1 MKIVIIR
8 HGKVNYN
15 WNKRYTSEGFDRA
28 CREYDD
34 APILEE
40 CYRIPDIAFQN
51 IIISGLSR
59 TCQTVRKLTP
69 RNLRPPL
76 LPEFRRSQSSMHP
89 HRLLRPTKFC
99 LKLGT
104 ESYGRNFRTVWR
116 NTSENLHV
124 NAEVKR
130 TDLINEVPLYSS
142 LDTKLRLPLWFW
154 KISGRLEWFFNC
166 PRQAEGRRK
175 TRKRARRFAIILSKG
190 NKDCLVVTHG
200 FYMHTLI
207 GEMKKAGFKVGRT
220 GLKYKNGE
228 YVVAEK

>member
-8 HGKVNYN
+8 HGTVNYN
-15 WNKRYTSEGFDRA
+15 WNKRYTSEEFDRA

-59 TCQTVRKLTP
+59 TRD
-69 RNLRPPL
+69 
-76 LPEFRRSQSSMHP
+76 
-89 HRLLRPTKFC
+89 
-99 LKLGT
+99 
-104 ESYGRNFRTVWR
+104 
-116 NTSENLHV
+116 TSENLHV

-166 PRQAEGRRK
+166 LRQAEGRRE
-175 TRKRARRFAIILSKG
+175 TRKRARRFTIILSKG